1 MANYIPDEQRYDGRM
16 PYRKCGKWGI
26 KLPAITLGFWHNF
39 GGPEVTQI
47 QKEIVLS
54 LIHI

>member
-47 QKEIVLS
+47 Q
-54 LIHI
+54 